1 MIDRNSANT
10 SFPTGVSSSP
20 RHRNEPAT
28 STSPRARRSSSS
40 AKPVVLI
47 LGGYGFVGRYAAAAL
62 RDESVQVL
70 IGTRG
75 GRQLTT
81 SVASEE
87 SNDFF
92 QRCLKFHHC
101 LSISDWQPLLH
112 DVDLVINCVG
122 ILRERTDETFAAVH
136 HKAVAALAQSCEI
149 MNIPL
154 IHVSALGIDTPVRSE
169 FSLSKLRG
177 EQAIR
182 DSGCHATIVRASVVD
197 ADDGYGS
204 GWFRRVAQWP
214 VILLPGNATCLLS
227 PVAAGDLGDALAKL
241 ALGVLN
247 APCVEPECC
256 LLEVSAGENFTLK
269 NYLLRLRKP
278 TGFWGVKP
286 LFVVRVP
293 DFLASL
299 SAKVFDYFSITP
311 YSTGHHELLQFDNV
325 PANNA
330 LPEIL
335 GRAPAPIGEKLGT
348 IPTCLSVETAQ
359 GEFL

>member
-1 MIDRNSANT
+1 M
-10 SFPTGVSSSP
+10 
-20 RHRNEPAT
+20 
-28 STSPRARRSSSS
+28 
-40 AKPVVLI
+40 VLI
-47 LGGYGFVGRYAAAAL
+47 LGGYGFVGRYVAAAL

-75 GRQLTT
+75 GRQLAT
-81 SVASEE
+81 SVASGRSE
-87 SNDFF
+87 DFD

-101 LSISDWQPLLH
+101 LSIDDWQPLLH
-112 DVDLVINCVG
+112 DVDIVINCVG

-136 HKAVAALAQSCEI
+136 HEAVAALAESCEAR
-149 MNIPL
+149 NISL
-154 IHVSALGIDTPVRSE
+154 IHVSALGIDTPVCSE

-214 VILLPGNATCLLS
+214 VFLLPGNATNLLS
-227 PVAAGDLGDALAKL
+227 PVAASDLGDALAKL
-241 ALGVLN
+241 ALDTLN
-247 APCVEPECC
+247 APYVEPACC

-269 NYLLRLRKP
+269 DYLLRLRKP
-278 TGFWGVKP
+278 TCLWGFKP

-293 DFLASL
+293 EALASL
-299 SAKVFDYFSITP
+299 SAKLFDYFAITP

-325 PANNA
+325 PVYNA
-330 LPEIL
+330 LPGIL
-335 GRAPAPIGEKLGT
+335 GRAPAPIGERLDT
-348 IPTCLSVETAQ
+348 TPTCPSVETAQ